1 MHVNIPTIETE
12 RLRLRAFESRDLEAY
27 AERYADPEFVRY
39 LDGKPARVCEI
50 LPWRPEGP

>member
-1 MHVNIPTIETE
+1 MNIPTIETE